1 MLSYHN
7 PWLLDPAV
15 TLSGVYSRLHD
26 FTSSRGK
33 KTTDIKNERPPD
45 GTTAPGL
52 RAMAGLALKQSHPYA
67 GELGLNVRSRT
78 NHSRNGGSSK
88 ASDSGSR
95 YWPFGSISPT
105 ITFDQVKSGAHTAY
119 SGLRA
124 SAIWTGQKAYSIGSN
139 VASLAYTTGV
149 QAASLAYSLGT
160 QAYSLAGQGGL
171 MASQWLSQ
179 PSQQGTKKDEGD
191 WQSLLSQEAGHS
203 LDSQSRTDATATDGE
218 LQSDSTETDFLL
230 SQYKV
235 PGAF

>member
-1 MLSYHN
+1 
-7 PWLLDPAV
+7 
-15 TLSGVYSRLHD
+15 
-26 FTSSRGK
+26 
-33 KTTDIKNERPPD
+33 
-45 GTTAPGL
+45 
-52 RAMAGLALKQSHPYA
+52 
-67 GELGLNVRSRT
+67 
-78 NHSRNGGSSK
+78 
-88 ASDSGSR
+88 
-95 YWPFGSISPT
+95 
-105 ITFDQVKSGAHTAY
+105 VKSGAHTAY

-139 VASLAYTTGV
+139 IASLSYSTGV

-191 WQSLLSQEAGHS
+191 WQSLLSQRAGQS
-203 LDSQSRTDATATDGE
+203 LDPQSRIEVTGTDGE
-218 LQSDSTETDFLL
+218 LQADSTGDFLL